1 MSEGAALPLAG
12 IRVLDLSRLMAGNM
26 LTLQLADFGAD
37 VIKVESEHGDTL
49 RDWKNGGKSIWWKVY
64 ARNKR
69 SICLD
74 LKNQDDVGKLL
85 ALVPEADVLVESF
98 KSGGLES
105 YGISPAVLHAAN
117 PKLVIVR
124 ISGWGQ
130 TGPYATR
137 PGFGTLVEAFS
148 GFAEKNGFPDKP
160 PALPNLGLADMI
172 AGLSGAFATL
182 VAVRE
187 VEVNGGLGQVV
198 DLSLLEPMLGILGP
212 DAGIYQH
219 TGQLPRRLG
228 NRAEVAAPRNA
239 YVCSDGHWMVMS
251 GSTQRM
257 AQRILRAVGAPEL
270 VDDPRFADN
279 AARLANIDELDRVIG
294 DFVRQHTLDAN
305 LAHFGALDVTVG
317 PVLSVDQLMQDRHVT
332 ERQVLVDVPDPE
344 LGSVTMHNVFPRL
357 SRTPGSIRTPAPK
370 LGEHQDLAGSTP
382 TRQRPTAPGRSTT
395 TVRSGRGR
403 CGTSTRRWATTRSR
417 TGS

>member
-1 MSEGAALPLAG
+1 MSGATSLPLAG

-74 LKNQDDVGKLL
+74 LKNRDDVDKLL
-85 ALVPEADVLVESF
+85 ALVPQAQVLVESF

-105 YGISPAVLHAAN
+105 YGLAPDVLHQAN

-130 TGPYATR
+130 TGPYAAR

-182 VAVRE
+182 AAVRE

-219 TGQLPRRLG
+219 TGQLPRRMG

-239 YVCSDGHWMVMS
+239 YLCSDGRWMVMS

-257 AQRILRAVGAPEL
+257 AARILKAVGAPEL
-270 VDDPRFADN
+270 IDDPRFADN

-294 DFVRQHTLDAN
+294 GFVQQHTLEEN

-317 PVLSVDQLMQDRHVT
+317 PVLSVDQLMRDAHVT
-332 ERQVLVDVPDPE
+332 ERQVLVDVPDAQ

-357 SRTPGSIRTPAPK
+357 SRTPGSIRTPAPQ
-370 LGEHQDLAGSTP
+370 LGEHQDITE
-382 TRQRPTAPGRSTT
+382 QTT
-395 TVRSGRGR
+395 T
-403 CGTSTRRWATTRSR
+403 RRQQ
-417 TGS
+417 

>member
-1 MSEGAALPLAG
+1 M
-12 IRVLDLSRLMAGNM
+12 
-26 LTLQLADFGAD
+26 
-37 VIKVESEHGDTL
+37 
-49 RDWKNGGKSIWWKVY
+49 
-64 ARNKR
+64 
-69 SICLD
+69 
-74 LKNQDDVGKLL
+74 
-85 ALVPEADVLVESF
+85 LVESF
-98 KSGGLES
+98 KTGGLES
-105 YGISPAVLHAAN
+105 YGLGPEALHKVN

-130 TGPYATR
+130 TGPYAAR

-148 GFAEKNGFPDKP
+148 GFAQKNGFPDKP

-182 VAVRE
+182 AAVRE
-187 VEVNGGLGQVV
+187 VEVNGGLGQIV

-212 DAGIYQH
+212 DAGIFQH

-257 AQRILRAVGAPEL
+257 AQRILRAVGVPGL

-279 AARLANIDELDRVIG
+279 AARLANIDELDRIIG
-294 DFVRQHTLDAN
+294 DFIGKHTLEDN

-317 PVLSVDQLMQDRHVT
+317 PVLSVDQLMRDRHVI
-332 ERQVLVDVPDPE
+332 ERQVLVDVPDTE
-344 LGSVTMHNVFPRL
+344 LGSVTMHNVSPRL
-357 SRTPGSIRTPAPK
+357 SRTPGSIRFPAPG
-370 LGEHQDLAGSTP
+370 LGEHQDSVGPRATS
-382 TRQRPTAPGRSTT
+382 RRPQ
-395 TVRSGRGR
+395 
-403 CGTSTRRWATTRSR
+403 
-417 TGS
+417 

>member
-1 MSEGAALPLAG
+1 MSEASSLPLAG

-37 VIKVESEHGDTL
+37 VIKVESAQGDTL

-74 LKNQDDVGKLL
+74 LKNRDDVDKLL
-85 ALVPEADVLVESF
+85 ALVPQAQVLVESF

-105 YGISPAVLHAAN
+105 YGLAPDVLHRAN

-130 TGPYATR
+130 TGPYAAR

-148 GFAEKNGFPDKP
+148 GFAEKNCFPDKP

-182 VAVRE
+182 AAVRE

-219 TGQLPRRLG
+219 TGQLPRRMG

-239 YVCSDGHWMVMS
+239 YLCSDGRWMVMS

-257 AQRILRAVGAPEL
+257 AARILKAVGAPEL
-270 VDDPRFADN
+270 IDDPRFADN

-294 DFVRQHTLDAN
+294 GFVQQHTLEEN

-317 PVLSVDQLMQDRHVT
+317 PVLSVDQLMRDAHVT
-332 ERQVLVDVPDPE
+332 ERQVLVDVPDAQ

-357 SRTPGSIRTPAPK
+357 SRTPGSIRTPAPQ
-370 LGEHQDLAGSTP
+370 LGEHQDITE
-382 TRQRPTAPGRSTT
+382 QTT
-395 TVRSGRGR
+395 T
-403 CGTSTRRWATTRSR
+403 RRQQ
-417 TGS
+417 

>member
-1 MSEGAALPLAG
+1 MSEATSLPLAG

-49 RDWKNGGKSIWWKVY
+49 RDWKNDDKSIWWKVY

-74 LKNQDDVGKLL
+74 LKHSADVQKLM
-85 ALVPEADVLVESF
+85 ALLPQAQVLVESF
-98 KSGGLES
+98 KNGGMES
-105 YGISPAVLHAAN
+105 YGLGPEALHQVN

-130 TGPYATR
+130 TGPYAAR

-182 VAVRE
+182 AAVRE

-198 DLSLLEPMLGILGP
+198 DLSLLEPMLAILGP

-219 TGQLPRRLG
+219 TGQLPRRMG

-239 YVCSDGHWMVMS
+239 YLCSDGKWMVMS

-257 AQRILRAVGAPEL
+257 AARILKAVGAPEL
-270 VDDPRFADN
+270 IDDPRFANN
-279 AARLANIDELDRVIG
+279 AARLANIDALDERIG
-294 DFVRQHTLDAN
+294 AFVQQHTLEDN

-317 PVLSVDQLMQDRHVT
+317 PVLSVDQLMLDRHVI
-332 ERQVLVDVPDPE
+332 ERQVLVDVPDTE
-344 LGSVTMHNVFPRL
+344 LGSVTMHNVVPRL
-357 SRTPGSIRTPAPK
+357 SRTPGRIRSQAPG
-370 LGEHQDLAGSTP
+370 LGEHQDIVE
-382 TRQRPTAPGRSTT
+382 TRTTDSRRPT
-395 TVRSGRGR
+395 
-403 CGTSTRRWATTRSR
+403 
-417 TGS
+417 

>member
-1 MSEGAALPLAG
+1 MSDGTSLPLSG

-37 VIKVESEHGDTL
+37 VIKIESQHGDTL

-64 ARNKR
+64 GRNKR

-74 LKNQDDVGKLL
+74 LKDRADVDKLL

-98 KSGGLES
+98 KTGGLES
-105 YGISPAVLHAAN
+105 YGLAPTVLHQAN

-130 TGPYATR
+130 TGPYAAR

-160 PALPNLGLADMI
+160 PALPNLGLADMV

-182 VAVRE
+182 AAVRE

-198 DLSLLEPMLGILGP
+198 DLSLLEPMLAILGP

-219 TGQLPRRLG
+219 TGQLPQRLG

-239 YVCSDGHWMVMS
+239 YPCRDGTWMVMS

-257 AQRILRAVGAPEL
+257 AEKILQAIGAPEL
-270 VDDPRFADN
+270 VHDERFSN
-279 AARLANIDELDRVIG
+279 NTARLANIDELDRRIG
-294 DFVRQHTLDAN
+294 DFVQQRTLDEN
-305 LAHFGALDVTVG
+305 LAHFGALGVTVG
-317 PVLSVDQLMQDRHVT
+317 PVLNVDKLMQDPHV
-332 ERQVLVDVPDPE
+332 RQREVLVDVPDAE
-344 LGSVTMHNVFPRL
+344 LGSLTMHNVFPRL
-357 SRTPGSIRTPAPK
+357 SRTPGRIRTPAPR
-370 LGEHQDLAGSTP
+370 LGEHQEFAEPLKIPP
-382 TRQRPTAPGRSTT
+382 TRRQS
-395 TVRSGRGR
+395 
-403 CGTSTRRWATTRSR
+403 
-417 TGS
+417 

>member
-1 MSEGAALPLAG
+1 MSNATALPLAG

-37 VIKVESEHGDTL
+37 VIKVESEQGDTL
-49 RDWKNGGKSIWWKVY
+49 RDWKNDGKSIWWKVY
-64 ARNKR
+64 GRNKR
-69 SICLD
+69 SLCLD
-74 LKNQDDVGKLL
+74 LKRPDDIETLL
-85 ALVPEADVLVESF
+85 ALLPDAQVLVESF
-98 KSGGLES
+98 KTGGMEG
-105 YGISPAVLHAAN
+105 YGLSPAALHAVN

-130 TGPYATR
+130 TGPYAAR

-148 GFAEKNGFPDKP
+148 GFAEKNGFADKP
-160 PALPNLGLADMI
+160 PALPNLGLADMV

-182 VAVRE
+182 AAVRE
-187 VEVNGGLGQVV
+187 VEVHGGLGQVV

-219 TGQLPRRLG
+219 TGELPRRLG

-239 YVCSDGHWMVMS
+239 YRCSDDRWLVMS

-257 AQRILRAVGAPEL
+257 AERILKAVGAPEL
-270 VDDPRFADN
+270 VTDPRFADN
-279 AARLANIDELDRVIG
+279 AARLANVEELDRVIG
-294 DFVRQHTLDAN
+294 RFIGQHTLADN

-317 PVLSVDQLMQDRHVT
+317 PVLSVDQLMTDPHVVQ
-332 ERQVLVDVPDPE
+332 RQVLVDVADAE

-357 SRTPGSIRTPAPK
+357 SRTPGRIRSPAPG
-370 LGEHQDLAGSTP
+370 LGEHQDLAQAELPSH
-382 TRQRPTAPGRSTT
+382 RRSP
-395 TVRSGRGR
+395 
-403 CGTSTRRWATTRSR
+403 
-417 TGS
+417 